1 MWKTYLNKSCVYLAR
16 HKAHDSAL
24 WLDML
29 HVKDIYLSGRSMR
42 VRNGERTH
50 FWGDTWCGST
60 PLKDQLPLLFNI
72 CNEFD
77 VTVAEAADRHWLFT
91 YRRWLSADLI
101 IQETKLREKLEGV
114 SLVPEEDIP
123 VWDWTK
129 SGLFYR

>member
-1 MWKTYLNKSCVYLAR
+1 
-16 HKAHDSAL
+16 
-24 WLDML
+24 
-29 HVKDIYLSGRSMR
+29 MR
-42 VRNGERTH
+42 VKNAERTH

-60 PLKDQLPLLFNI
+60 PLRDQFPLLFNI

-77 VTVAEAADRHWLFT
+77 ITVAEAAVRGWLFS

-129 SGLFYR
+129 SGLFTAKSVYTDISSSGIDRSFKHL